1 MDRKRQ
7 SNDRQAR
14 NRIQVLN
21 RIIERPALEQRL
33 VDVREGAAEQN
44 GVTVRTGAGDRGGT
58 QRTAAAADVFDDHRA
73 EQRFDLFHPWSGE
86 GVERATRR
94 KWNHEPD
101 RPRRIGLR
109 ASSTRHDWQRGGGGQ
124 MQKSAAQQGHGVLLC
139 SPLGSRTVNTEP
151 LPGSLI
157 TVTSPPIMRA
167 SLRVMASPSPVPP
180 KRWAVVASAW
190 VNSSNSFACC
200 SAVMPMPVSEAG

>member
-1 MDRKRQ
+1 MYRKRQ

-44 GVTVRTGAGDRGGT
+44 GVAVRTGTGDRGGT
-58 QRTAAAADVFDDHRA
+58 QRTTAAADVFDDHRA
-73 EQRFDLFHPWSGE
+73 EQRFDLFHPWPRE

-109 ASSTRHDWQRGGGGQ
+109 PRETRHGRQRSSARCEMEKISAGKFRVEPPFTSFYHLVGAQHERGWHLEADRLRGLQVDRQLEPRWLLDWDGTDLFAAKDCGQ
-124 MQKSAAQQGHGVLLC
+124 LPRQLPEH
-139 SPLGSRTVNTEP
+139 LGDART
-151 LPGSLI
+151 I
-157 TVTSPPIMRA
+157 A
-167 SLRVMASPSPVPP
+167 D
-180 KRWAVVASAW
+180 
-190 VNSSNSFACC
+190 
-200 SAVMPMPVSEAG
+200 

>member
-1 MDRKRQ
+1 MDRKRE

-33 VDVREGAAEQN
+33 VDVREGAAEQK

-73 EQRFDLFHPWSGE
+73 EQGFDLFHPWPRE

-101 RPRRIGLR
+101 RPRWVGLR
-109 ASSTRHDWQRGGGGQ
+109 PSKARHGRQRGGARCQ
-124 MQKSAAQQGHGVLLC
+124 MQKLSAGKFHGVSFPKTLAT
-139 SPLGSRTVNTEP
+139 SW
-151 LPGSLI
+151 LI
-157 TVTSPPIMRA
+157 PFDVRGLDDGP
-167 SLRVMASPSPVPP
+167 
-180 KRWAVVASAW
+180 
-190 VNSSNSFACC
+190 
-200 SAVMPMPVSEAG
+200 